1 MIFIE
6 LGALKTLHIGAMFVQ
21 YYSIGALPKTNPK
34 KFRKETKENIN
45 LLNILVVLQPIVPY

>member
-1 MIFIE
+1 MY
-6 LGALKTLHIGAMFVQ
+6 VQ
-21 YYSIGALPKTNPK
+21 YYFIGALPKTNPK